1 MTTDSEEPDF
11 AALRAQRNARVR
23 ASIQTLANEWGL
35 DVESLKTTYRPTAC
49 YCACASGGPCEHK
62 WDGAGW
68 TSEDGCGWLGGGDR
82 VACTCGAAR
91 AQEAVATASVLKAL
105 MRSSRTLEY

>member
-1 MTTDSEEPDF
+1 MGRHRDKGAILTTDTDEPDF

-23 ASIQTLANEWGL
+23 ASIQALANEWGV
-35 DVESLKTTYRPTAC
+35 DVESLKTTFRPTAC

-68 TSEDGCGWLGGGDR
+68 TSEDGCGWSATCSR
-82 VACTCGAAR
+82 CGA
-91 AQEAVATASVLKAL
+91 TAISHSL
-105 MRSSRTLEY
+105 RTAP

>member
-49 YCACASGGPCEHK
+49 YCECASGGPCEHK

-68 TSEDGCGWLGGGDR
+68 TSEDGCGWSATCSR
-82 VACTCGAAR
+82 CGA
-91 AQEAVATASVLKAL
+91 TAISHSL
-105 MRSSRTLEY
+105 RTAP